1 MANLAVSDMSKTEA
15 IESLQRLKS
24 AAAKFRQQAKEG
36 GKRTVNSLVTVAG
49 AGAAALIDKKLTT
62 LPGFPT
68 VPTSPVLGVLCIAV
82 GASGYL
88 DDQSDHVS
96 SFGAGLLA
104 PYVYLQ
110 THSALSK

>member
-15 IESLQRLKS
+15 IESLERLKN
-24 AAAKFRQQAKEG
+24 AAKRFKQQAKAG
-36 GKRTVNSLVTVAG
+36 GARTVNSLVTVAG

-68 VPTSPVLGVLCIAV
+68 VPTSPVLGVLCIAI

-88 DDQSDHVS
+88 DDQSDHVAAL
-96 SFGAGLLA
+96 GAGLLA

-110 THSALSK
+110 THNALSK

>member
-1 MANLAVSDMSKTEA
+1 MATTELSKTEVV
-15 IESLQRLKS
+15 ERLETLK
-24 AAAKFRQQAKEG
+24 AAARKLKERAKEG

-49 AGAAALIDKKLTT
+49 AAGAAVLDKKLTT
-62 LPGFPT
+62 VPGFPSL
-68 VPTSPVLGVLCIAV
+68 PTSPTLGVLCIAV

-96 SFGAGLLA
+96 ALGAGLLA

-110 THSALSK
+110 THQALSKP